1 MPGFDPFAFVGD
13 VAKGVG
19 DVAKGVGDIANNAA
33 KIAAG
38 AVDGAIKAMASEGNE
53 GEQKSLED
61 HHEEPRPIPEPQY
74 RDCEID
80 AFYVEKR
87 YVAVRQITVGANGE
101 PLEGYRHY
109 LRLSRHGVE
118 RVQTA
123 DLFAKPMERIRVR
136 NCTLFKNGEAAGEDA
151 LKKGAFFGS
160 VATLFSFHPLAIGF
174 FGCNNGSGQQG
185 SLGIGYPRLRR
196 KGMAFHGGVKR
207 RGRRPSEVFG
217 SLLYGLAAYLRL
229 WLLAAVRCLNC
240 KRAAIN

>member
-1 MPGFDPFAFVGD
+1 MSGFDPFAFVGD

-33 KIAAG
+33 KVAAG
-38 AVDGAIKAMASEGNE
+38 AVDGAIKAMAPEGNE
-53 GEQKSLED
+53 GEQKSFED

-118 RVQTA
+118 RVQET

-136 NCTLFKNGEAAGEDA
+136 NCTLFKNGE
-151 LKKGAFFGS
+151 
-160 VATLFSFHPLAIGF
+160 IG
-174 FGCNNGSGQQG
+174 
-185 SLGIGYPRLRR
+185 
-196 KGMAFHGGVKR
+196 
-207 RGRRPSEVFG
+207 
-217 SLLYGLAAYLRL
+217 
-229 WLLAAVRCLNC
+229 
-240 KRAAIN
+240 RAHV

>member
-33 KIAAG
+33 KVAAG

-109 LRLSRHGVE
+109 LRLSRHGDASKQRTCSLSPWNVFVCATALYSRTVKP
-118 RVQTA
+118 RVKM
-123 DLFAKPMERIRVR
+123 L
-136 NCTLFKNGEAAGEDA
+136 
-151 LKKGAFFGS
+151 
-160 VATLFSFHPLAIGF
+160 
-174 FGCNNGSGQQG
+174 
-185 SLGIGYPRLRR
+185 
-196 KGMAFHGGVKR
+196 
-207 RGRRPSEVFG
+207 
-217 SLLYGLAAYLRL
+217 
-229 WLLAAVRCLNC
+229 
-240 KRAAIN
+240 

>member
-61 HHEEPRPIPEPQY
+61 HHGEPRPIPEPQY

-87 YVAVRQITVGANGE
+87 
-101 PLEGYRHY
+101 
-109 LRLSRHGVE
+109 
-118 RVQTA
+118 
-123 DLFAKPMERIRVR
+123 
-136 NCTLFKNGEAAGEDA
+136 
-151 LKKGAFFGS
+151 
-160 VATLFSFHPLAIGF
+160 
-174 FGCNNGSGQQG
+174 
-185 SLGIGYPRLRR
+185 
-196 KGMAFHGGVKR
+196 
-207 RGRRPSEVFG
+207 
-217 SLLYGLAAYLRL
+217 
-229 WLLAAVRCLNC
+229 
-240 KRAAIN
+240 

>member
-13 VAKGVG
+13 VAKGVR

-87 YVAVRQITVGANGE
+87 
-101 PLEGYRHY
+101 
-109 LRLSRHGVE
+109 
-118 RVQTA
+118 
-123 DLFAKPMERIRVR
+123 
-136 NCTLFKNGEAAGEDA
+136 
-151 LKKGAFFGS
+151 
-160 VATLFSFHPLAIGF
+160 
-174 FGCNNGSGQQG
+174 
-185 SLGIGYPRLRR
+185 
-196 KGMAFHGGVKR
+196 
-207 RGRRPSEVFG
+207 
-217 SLLYGLAAYLRL
+217 
-229 WLLAAVRCLNC
+229 
-240 KRAAIN
+240 

>member
-1 MPGFDPFAFVGD
+1 MSGFDPFAFVGD

-61 HHEEPRPIPEPQY
+61 HHDEPRPIPEPQY

-101 PLEGYRHY
+101 P
-109 LRLSRHGVE
+109 
-118 RVQTA
+118 
-123 DLFAKPMERIRVR
+123 P
-136 NCTLFKNGEAAGEDA
+136 
-151 LKKGAFFGS
+151 
-160 VATLFSFHPLAIGF
+160 
-174 FGCNNGSGQQG
+174 
-185 SLGIGYPRLRR
+185 
-196 KGMAFHGGVKR
+196 
-207 RGRRPSEVFG
+207 
-217 SLLYGLAAYLRL
+217 
-229 WLLAAVRCLNC
+229 
-240 KRAAIN
+240 

>member
-19 DVAKGVGDIANNAA
+19 DVANNAA

-38 AVDGAIKAMASEGNE
+38 AVDGAIKAMASESNE
-53 GEQKSLED
+53 GEQKSFED
-61 HHEEPRPIPEPQY
+61 HHDEPRPIPEPQY

-136 NCTLFKNGEAAGEDA
+136 NCTLFKNGEAALRLVA
-151 LKKGAFFGS
+151 LRAAGVAVVALHVVRAVVVILVHGHVSPPPGS
-160 VATLFSFHPLAIGF
+160 T
-174 FGCNNGSGQQG
+174 
-185 SLGIGYPRLRR
+185 
-196 KGMAFHGGVKR
+196 
-207 RGRRPSEVFG
+207 GRRRRRSGRARG
-217 SLLYGLAAYLRL
+217 SPRALAPPARRL
-229 WLLAAVRCLNC
+229 SS
-240 KRAAIN
+240 

>member
-19 DVAKGVGDIANNAA
+19 DVAKGVGDVANNAA

-38 AVDGAIKAMASEGNE
+38 AVDGAIKAMAPEGNE

-61 HHEEPRPIPEPQY
+61 HHDEPRPIPEPQY

-151 LKKGAFFGS
+151 LKKARFSVLLQRCFRSILWQLAFW
-160 VATLFSFHPLAIGF
+160 P
-174 FGCNNGSGQQG
+174 Q
-185 SLGIGYPRLRR
+185 
-196 KGMAFHGGVKR
+196 
-207 RGRRPSEVFG
+207 
-217 SLLYGLAAYLRL
+217 
-229 WLLAAVRCLNC
+229 
-240 KRAAIN
+240 

>member
-19 DVAKGVGDIANNAA
+19 DVVKGVGDVANNAA

-53 GEQKSLED
+53 GEQKSFED
-61 HHEEPRPIPEPQY
+61 HHDEPRPIPEPQY

-136 NCTLFKNGEAAGEDA
+136 NCTLFKNGEAALRLMA
-151 LKKGAFFGS
+151 LRAAGVAVVALHVERAVAVVLVHGHVSPPPGS
-160 VATLFSFHPLAIGF
+160 T
-174 FGCNNGSGQQG
+174 
-185 SLGIGYPRLRR
+185 
-196 KGMAFHGGVKR
+196 
-207 RGRRPSEVFG
+207 GRRRRRFE
-217 SLLYGLAAYLRL
+217 
-229 WLLAAVRCLNC
+229 
-240 KRAAIN
+240 RARG

>member
-19 DVAKGVGDIANNAA
+19 DVARGVGDVANNAA

-53 GEQKSLED
+53 REQKSLED
-61 HHEEPRPIPEPQY
+61 HHDEPRPIPEPQY

-87 YVAVRQITVGANGE
+87 HVAVRQITVGANGE

-174 FGCNNGSGQQG
+174 
-185 SLGIGYPRLRR
+185 
-196 KGMAFHGGVKR
+196 
-207 RGRRPSEVFG
+207 
-217 SLLYGLAAYLRL
+217 LAANRQLGHI
-229 WLLAAVRCLNC
+229 V
-240 KRAAIN
+240 AIQKLQKVFALFS